1 MNYYFPFFFFFFCSG
16 EHGGVI
22 LRALL
27 RCKTSL
33 SNVWHTT
40 FSIWLLH
47 AALNCRFP
55 KPDFLFFFLSLLV
68 TFLQLNCSHLADWH
82 KCFYTLHP
90 AGAVVFLLRNI
101 HRMINNGE
109 VLGRNT
115 KGNKYPEKE
124 PQSQVE
130 ICAILTPSFSRP

>member
-1 MNYYFPFFFFFFCSG
+1 MFGTLTFPSG
-16 EHGGVI
+16 FYMLPLTAGFQ
-22 LRALL
+22 
-27 RCKTSL
+27 S
-33 SNVWHTT
+33 
-40 FSIWLLH
+40 
-47 AALNCRFP
+47 
-55 KPDFLFFFLSLLV
+55 PDFFFFFLSLLV

-90 AGAVVFLLRNI
+90 AGAAAFLLKNI
-101 HRMINNGE
+101 HRMINDGE